1 MAYGESRGEGLEELQ
16 RCAQL
21 GFPCSSP
28 SLFCHTT
35 ANVRN
40 KNNSDDQGHV

>member
-1 MAYGESRGEGLEELQ
+1 MANGELCGEGLEELQ
-16 RCAQL
+16 CFAQL

-35 ANVRN
+35 ANVHS
-40 KNNSDDQGHV
+40 KNISDD